1 MRTKVLIFKND
12 FHFVYAICMFLNIMG
27 FFSLLQKY
35 EHCFLITKIP
45 HALVSINGVL
55 IDRKNVYLS
64 QII

>member
-1 MRTKVLIFKND
+1 MHVPKHYGV
-12 FHFVYAICMFLNIMG
+12 
-27 FFSLLQKY
+27 FSLLQKY
-35 EHCFLITKIP
+35 EHWFRITKIP

>member
-1 MRTKVLIFKND
+1 MHVPK
-12 FHFVYAICMFLNIMG
+12 YYG

-35 EHCFLITKIP
+35 EHWFLITKIP

-55 IDRKNVYLS
+55 IDIKNVYLS